1 MLSLYKKIVEK
12 IEMDYGPV
20 RNICHIG
27 TGRMGSV
34 YKLTYNNE
42 ENHLCVKILTKNHY
56 TKSQDSDG
64 WKCAYEHLNFKF
76 RCYEDTKYFYFT
88 TPFFEGQPFHYAIQY
103 KLIFRFQII
112 KNLISAITDIHR
124 KGIIHRDLTCN
135 NIIIDKH
142 TNKVNIIDFGRSVN
156 AFNLHSSSS
165 ITDYMRNLQL
175 PGQSSTTSNI
185 RRVFQPYTAPEHFR
199 KYDNTNCTIG
209 FRSDYY
215 SVAQLFKLLIPEYSY
230 LANKI
235 LLTEG
240 IDRNAAFSEFC
251 QQIDDFLIKNQTN
264 SENEHKYNYSQIFI
278 WYKRIIFFIKEIIY
292 RLFNLSFQSC
302 DSTFKKTTA
311 QNKPQYVGPVFFKPD
326 ESSTTLDITVN
337 KNTTLYKQQLAQH
350 L

>member
-20 RNICHIG
+20 SNICHIG

-34 YKLTYNNE
+34 YKLTYNNG
-42 ENHLCVKILTKNHY
+42 ENLCVKILTKDHY

-64 WKCAYEHLNFKF
+64 WKCAYEHFNFEF

-88 TPFFEGQPFHYAIQY
+88 TPFFDGQPFHYAIRY
-103 KLIFRFQII
+103 NLVSRFQII
-112 KNLISAITDIHR
+112 KNLIKAITDIHT

-135 NIIIDKH
+135 NIIINEN

-156 AFNLHSSSS
+156 AFNLHSFSSV
-165 ITDYMRNLQL
+165 TDYMHNLQL

-199 KYDNTNCTIG
+199 KYDNNNCTIG

-251 QQIDDFLIKNQTN
+251 EQIDDFLIKNPA
-264 SENEHKYNYSQIFI
+264 
-278 WYKRIIFFIKEIIY
+278 
-292 RLFNLSFQSC
+292 NLKIDRKS
-302 DSTFKKTTA
+302 
-311 QNKPQYVGPVFFKPD
+311 VV
-326 ESSTTLDITVN
+326 
-337 KNTTLYKQQLAQH
+337 
-350 L
+350 